1 MTGHDGEAVNW
12 TWHTA
17 FPTNK
22 QPLLTSSKFCAQVL
36 TNTATGMKGLG
47 DWPEINPCF
56 IPKFKSH
63 SLPGNI
69 QGLCMGSQKG
79 QMGHRLSNPLQ
90 EDSSTKAS
98 GSVSKMA
105 HLCDWQVGA
114 GFLLFSRYD
123 SSQSCLGFLTA
134 WQQGFKKEISKRQK
148 VETASFLSPLPGN
161 CTSFPPYSVVKHS
174 QSPDQREGDI
184 DPIIH

>member
-1 MTGHDGEAVNW
+1 
-12 TWHTA
+12 
-17 FPTNK
+17 
-22 QPLLTSSKFCAQVL
+22 
-36 TNTATGMKGLG
+36 
-47 DWPEINPCF
+47 
-56 IPKFKSH
+56 
-63 SLPGNI
+63 
-69 QGLCMGSQKG
+69 MGSQKG

-134 WQQGFKKEISKRQK
+134 WQQGFKKEIQ
-148 VETASFLSPLPGN
+148 ETESGDCQFLKSSAWKLYN
-161 CTSFPPYSVVKHS
+161 
-174 QSPDQREGDI
+174 
-184 DPIIH
+184 IISTIFSG